1 MLRYASTNPAIR
13 FVQWMI
19 CFLPRQCCFQINADH
34 LSTEHLE
41 TTPVNVDHNSRK
53 NAYFLIV
60 FVSYIS
66 HILVTSLG
74 IKFRANDSYHA
85 TGKVRGTLGEYV
97 GSVNACARVK
107 FRTALLMN
115 SAFLFVNS

>member
-19 CFLPRQCCFQINADH
+19 CFLPRQRCFQTNADH

-66 HILVTSLG
+66 HTLATSLG
-74 IKFRANDSYHA
+74 IRFRANDSYHA
-85 TGKVRGTLGEYV
+85 TRTVRGTLGEFV
-97 GSVNACARVK
+97 GSVNACARVI
-107 FRTALLMN
+107 FRTALSMN
-115 SAFLFVNS
+115 SALLFVYS